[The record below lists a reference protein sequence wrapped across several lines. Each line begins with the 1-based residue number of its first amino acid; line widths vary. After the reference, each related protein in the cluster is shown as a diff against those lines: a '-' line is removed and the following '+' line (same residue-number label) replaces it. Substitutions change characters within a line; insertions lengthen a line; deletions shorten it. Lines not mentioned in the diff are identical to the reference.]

1 LRRREVRMERKRS
14 NGAYRFQGV
23 LVSEREGKAMKKLAF
38 YFILAVFLVGLVSTA
53 FAGVTLK
60 AGTTTG
66 DKIYHGS
73 VKVFADTTEKL
84 TNGRVKMNVY
94 PNNQLGS
101 GPVQM
106 ENVQTG
112 VQDIYIAS
120 IDWAARLVKDF
131 NIPCAAFAFRDIPH
145 FDKFMKSKVGMSMQE
160 RLIKNWNTRII
171 AFNWY
176 RLPRVFLSR
185 KKPIRT
191 AEDLV
196 GMKMRVPDIPIFNLN
211 FKIWGSNPTRVA
223 WTEYYLALAQ
233 GVVDGGESTAEKI
246 YPMKFHEVA
255 PYITMA
261 NWGLSSTTVFM
272 TEKKFQSLSPQDQ
285 KALIDAGQKASLYY
299 NGEMEKNFQENKKKM
314 IEEKAVFIEPDEA
327 ARNTFQKKILENA
340 DKFDKLFE
348 TKGLYQMVQEIK

>member
-1 LRRREVRMERKRS
+1 MLANKK
-14 NGAYRFQGV
+14 
-23 LVSEREGKAMKKLAF
+23 EGKTMKKTGIYL
-38 YFILAVFLVGLVSTA
+38 ILTLFLLGVVSTS

-73 VKVFADTTEKL
+73 VKIFADTTEKS
-84 TNGRVKMNVY
+84 TNGRVKMNIY

-120 IDWAARLVKDF
+120 FVWAGRLDKDF
-131 NIPCAAFAFRDIPH
+131 NVLAAGFAFKDTGH
-145 FDKFMKSKVGMSMQE
+145 FDKFMKSKVGMDMRE
-160 RLIKNWNTRII
+160 RLAKNWNIRMVSY
-171 AFNWY
+171 NWF

-191 AEDLV
+191 ADDLV
-196 GMKMRVPDIPIFNLN
+196 GLKMRVPNIPVFDLN
-211 FKIWGSNPTRVA
+211 FRIWESKPTRVA

-255 PYITMA
+255 PHITMA
-261 NWGLSSTTVFM
+261 NWGLAATAVFM

-285 KALIDAGQKASLYY
+285 KAMLEAAQKASIYY
-299 NGEMEKNFQENKKKM
+299 NGEMTKSFEENKKEM
-314 IEEKAVFIEPDEA
+314 IKGGATFIELKPAE
-327 ARNTFQKKILENA
+327 RNTFKNKILENV
-340 DKFDKLFE
+340 DKYDKIFE
-348 TKGLYQMVQEIK
+348 TKGLYKLVQEIK